1 MEGDSVVGNGVDKE
15 EEDNDRFEM
24 ELELDGL
31 LVDGGVGWEERD
43 GFKSIEEERD
53 GRRFGFEGA
62 SSVGWSS

>member
-1 MEGDSVVGNGVDKE
+1 MVGNGVDKE
-15 EEDNDRFEM
+15 EENNDRLEL

-62 SSVGWSS
+62 SSVAWSS

>member
-1 MEGDSVVGNGVDKE
+1 MVDNGVDIEE
-15 EEDNDRFEM
+15 EEDGGLELEEM
-24 ELELDGL
+24 KELDGL

-43 GFKSIEEERD
+43 GFRSIEEERD

>member
-1 MEGDSVVGNGVDKE
+1 MVGNGVDKE
-15 EEDNDRFEM
+15 EEEDDRFEM
-24 ELELDGL
+24 ELDGL

-62 SSVGWSS
+62 SSVAWSS

>member
-1 MEGDSVVGNGVDKE
+1 MVGNGVDKE

-43 GFKSIEEERD
+43 GFKSIEDERD

>member
-1 MEGDSVVGNGVDKE
+1 MVGNGVDKD

>member
-1 MEGDSVVGNGVDKE
+1 MVGNGVDKE
-15 EEDNDRFEM
+15 EEEDDRFEM

>member
-1 MEGDSVVGNGVDKE
+1 MVDNGVDKE
-15 EEDNDRFEM
+15 EENNDRLEL

-31 LVDGGVGWEERD
+31 LVDGGVRWEERD

>member
-1 MEGDSVVGNGVDKE
+1 MVGNGVDKE
-15 EEDNDRFEM
+15 EEDNDRLEL

-62 SSVGWSS
+62 SSVAWSS

>member
-1 MEGDSVVGNGVDKE
+1 MVGNGVDKE

-24 ELELDGL
+24 ELDLVGL
-31 LVDGGVGWEERD
+31 LVAGGVGWEDRD
-43 GFKSIEEERD
+43 GFKSIEAERD

>member
-1 MEGDSVVGNGVDKE
+1 MVGNGVDKE

>member
-1 MEGDSVVGNGVDKE
+1 MVDNGVDKEE

-24 ELELDGL
+24 ELEEMKELDGL

-43 GFKSIEEERD
+43 GFKSIEEDRD

>member
-1 MEGDSVVGNGVDKE
+1 MVGNGVDKE

-24 ELELDGL
+24 ELDLDGL

>member
-1 MEGDSVVGNGVDKE
+1 MVGNGVDKE

-24 ELELDGL
+24 ELDGL

-62 SSVGWSS
+62 SSVAWSS

>member
-1 MEGDSVVGNGVDKE
+1 MVGNGVDKE
-15 EEDNDRFEM
+15 EEDDDRL

-62 SSVGWSS
+62 SSVAWSS